1 MAPLHP
7 LEAPM
12 LERLATRA
20 SFGGAFELPRQLTVN
35 LLHDGRLDIAARAE
49 GGLRVAVRLPAA

>member
-1 MAPLHP
+1 
-7 LEAPM
+7 M